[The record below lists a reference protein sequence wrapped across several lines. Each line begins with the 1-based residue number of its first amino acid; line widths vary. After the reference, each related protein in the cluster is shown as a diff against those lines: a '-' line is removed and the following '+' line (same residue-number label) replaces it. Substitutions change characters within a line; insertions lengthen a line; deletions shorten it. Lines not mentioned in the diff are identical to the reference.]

1 MQAPV
6 HKTCCTELS
15 ASAQDTTGLAAELA
29 AHIAALCIVSK
40 AGRCCV
46 CCPALTLRCAGG
58 CSLEHA
64 DKREVL
70 QALSSRQQ
78 QQDATAT
85 YTTSN
90 SKVANVGIS
99 AVHRP
104 PCAGMLPL
112 CVRPREHD

>member
-6 HKTCCTELS
+6 HKTCCTGLS
-15 ASAQDTTGLAAELA
+15 AYAQDTTGLAAELA

-90 SKVANVGIS
+90 SKVAGAGIS
-99 AVHRP
+99 AVVP
-104 PCAGMLPL
+104 PWCWHAAALCASL
-112 CVRPREHD
+112 